1 MTEQE
6 EKFTDPEVEE
16 IDADEAVSSAQIEGQ
31 EDLTTLFAVRTTIN
45 QESNIL
51 KQIFYRFRILD
62 VIPDIKAM
70 LVSPLLPGYIFFEAP
85 QKRDVQIAVQGIPHI
100 KGRIVQNIV
109 LEEIKH
115 VLLPRSVTEFL
126 EVGDTVEIISGVF
139 EGARAK
145 VMRMPH
151 DTSSNEEVVVRLL
164 QEETPIT
171 IKIHGD
177 YLKLVEKKKE
187 EEEEAEPVP
196 QVRVAAPQEESISE
210 LEKALS
216 FDEEEYEYEE
226 EIRYEEGEEYEELE
240 EDEEYEEFEEEEDEW
255 AKFDGF

>member
-6 EKFTDPEVEE
+6 EKYTDPEVEE
-16 IDADEAVSSAQIEGQ
+16 IDAEGVISSAQVEDK

-139 EGARAK
+139 ESARAK

-177 YLKLVEKKKE
+177 YLKLVEKKE

-196 QVRVAAPQEESISE
+196 QVRVPAPQEESISE
-210 LEKALS
+210 IEKALS
-216 FDEEEYEYEE
+216 FDEDEYEYEE
-226 EIRYEEGEEYEELE
+226 ESQYEEGEEKEEEFE
-240 EDEEYEEFEEEEDEW
+240 EEEYEEFEEEEDEW